1 MEQAK
6 IPDRYT
12 LIEEV
17 GQGGMAIV
25 YRATDETLK
34 RVVAIKVLHQ
44 HLAAE
49 PESKARLEREAQA
62 VAKLRHENILE
73 IFDYSGLDSQSSY
86 IVTEFIDGQ
95 TLKQFLAG
103 RTLRHPEVAALVAVE
118 VCGALAHAHSVGVL
132 HRDVKP
138 ENVMVRKDG
147 LLKLMDFGIAQVLD
161 LQRMTVTGQ
170 LLGSPAY
177 MAPEIVEGKQLDFR
191 TDVFSVGIML
201 YLLATGSL
209 PFTGKNPHEVLRRI
223 TEGKFTDPRMVGR
236 GVDQAISRI
245 IMKALARRP
254 EDRYSDVGPLADEL
268 RAYLNDAGLG
278 DIRAELRAFF
288 AGPDTYEAALPKR
301 LAASLTAAATRHLSA
316 KRSVKALEIWNRVL
330 AFDPNNAAVAAAL
343 RRLEGRARLKL
354 AAVLV
359 CGAALLA
366 GGSWLGVKK
375 LASRARERARTQVA
389 LQQTSVAPT
398 SPAPAVVAP
407 PVVPGPAPAAVEP
420 PPAAATKRTAGA
432 TRTRAARPAAVPTA
446 TPVPAEPVSTRTF
459 TLGPTPQNVDVYLDG
474 QRQFGYDVD
483 HTKIS
488 VPWAGVHHI
497 EFRSPSNCCFP
508 ERITVGPEQPLPAD
522 SIIARRLKWKPAHL
536 VVTTDPAGATTRLL
550 VREPNRGATTAA
562 RPGEEID
569 IPFFTDDDS
578 SKEVEISADD
588 GDGFAT
594 ERVRVRAGQRL
605 KHVVKLRAG
614 NN

>member
-17 GQGGMAIV
+17 GQGGMAVV
-25 YRATDETLK
+25 YRAQDTTLK

-62 VAKLRHENILE
+62 VAKLRHDNILE
-73 IFDYSGLDSQSSY
+73 IFDYSGLDSQSAY

-95 TLKQFLAG
+95 TLKQFLTAHP
-103 RTLRHPEVAALVAVE
+103 LRHPEIAALISME
-118 VCGALAHAHSVGVL
+118 VCGALAHAHGVGVL

-161 LQRMTVTGQ
+161 LERMTVTGQ

-191 TDVFSVGIML
+191 TDVFSVGIMM

-209 PFTGKNPHEVLRRI
+209 PFSGKNPHEVLRRI
-223 TEGKFTDPRMVGR
+223 TEGKFPDPRLVGR
-236 GVDQAISRI
+236 GVDQALSRI
-245 IMKALARRP
+245 ITKALARRP

-278 DIRAELRAFF
+278 DVRVELRAFF
-288 AGPDTYEAALPKR
+288 ADPKGYEAELPKR
-301 LAASLTAAATRHLSA
+301 LAASLTAAASRHLSA
-316 KRSVKALEIWNRVL
+316 KRSAKALELWNRVL
-330 AFDPNNAAVAAAL
+330 AFDPKNVAVAAAL
-343 RRLEGRARLKL
+343 RRLEGRARLKM
-354 AAVLV
+354 AGAIIAI
-359 CGAALLA
+359 AALVA
-366 GGSWLGVKK
+366 GGGWFVAKK
-375 LASRARERARTQVA
+375 LAARPREMARP
-389 LQQTSVAPT
+389 APT
-398 SPAPAVVAP
+398 APRLAPPSPPAPAVVSPPAVGAPTAAVPAPVVPPKRTASVARPRPARTPPAAPAP
-407 PVVPGPAPAAVEP
+407 PVS
-420 PPAAATKRTAGA
+420 T
-432 TRTRAARPAAVPTA
+432 
-446 TPVPAEPVSTRTF
+446 EPVLTRTF

-474 QRQFGYDVD
+474 QRLFGYDVD

-488 VPWAGVHHI
+488 VPWSGVHYV

-508 ERITVGPEQPLPAD
+508 ERVVVGPEQPLPAD
-522 SIIARRLKWKPAHL
+522 SIIARRLKWRPAHL
-536 VVTTDPAGATTRLL
+536 MVTTDSAIASTRVLVRDPARNGATT
-550 VREPNRGATTAA
+550 VA

-569 IPFFTDDDS
+569 IPFFADDDS

-588 GDGFAT
+588 GDAFASDH
-594 ERVRVRAGQRL
+594 VRVRAGQRL